1 MNGRDALIELAKGKK
16 DIQPWKNLSTE
27 DQAVL
32 MTQLANHKAEKSLVR
47 TGDKTVAHDI
57 EGSLDCLNREV
68 SSHL

>member
-1 MNGRDALIELAKGKK
+1 MNSHDVLIELAKGKK

-32 MTQLANHKAEKSLVR
+32 ITQLANHKAEKLLVK

-57 EGSLDCLNREV
+57 EGSLDHLNREV
-68 SSHL
+68 SIYF